1 MTDRPDDAAPH
12 RRPEPAA
19 PGTAL
24 PSREASAPDTEG
36 AEAPPA
42 PPIESALVGENGD
55 RPAMSRR
62 APDEGSAERPVTI
75 DMPDGG
81 KADAAGPSG
90 ARTEETVAP
99 SAIPTVTRPAS
110 PEPGTASTAARASAP
125 APAPRRRGG
134 FMPLFLGGVIAA
146 ALGAGAAW
154 WAVPR
159 LPPAWQP
166 APVANTAATDAL
178 RAEMERQAA
187 EIETR
192 AVEAA
197 RQAASEAATQA
208 ASASLAG
215 QGGTLVEQ
223 ARQAGADAAA
233 KLLAEAPAAP
243 GADPSVATT
252 LAAQAQQLATLDE
265 AVTALRSA
273 PQQTVDLAPLQSA
286 ADEQA
291 GRLTA
296 LEEAVAALRDTPAV
310 DLAPLQQQLD
320 AQSARIAELA
330 QRPAVDPAAVER
342 LNALAAE
349 ADALSQRIA
358 TAADE
363 AQARLA
369 EAETRATTLA
379 QSAED
384 AARRAQAASAALAIG
399 EALQSGAPPTA
410 ALAQLEEA
418 GVTPPPA
425 LTARVPTLDELVA
438 AFPPAAR
445 AGVRASLQAESA
457 QGEGSILGNFLRA
470 QTGARSVEPRQG
482 SDADAVL
489 SRAGAAVERGH
500 IQAALDELAALPEAA
515 RPAMADW
522 TAQAQA
528 YVQAQAALGTLVAP
542 AAPATE
548 DAANAAPGAPE
559 ASPDPEPAPAAGDA
573 AADTTAE
580 PAPAAAAEAAS
591 EASPA
596 HEGGAAEAPAPA
608 EPASAAAAEAAAE
621 ASPAPEGGATKAPA
635 PAEPSASAAEPAAAG
650 AALRPTPPVITAT
663 VPLHQPETPPAD
675 ARAAAPS
682 N

>member
-62 APDEGSAERPVTI
+62 PPDEGSPERPVTI

-90 ARTEETVAP
+90 ARAEETVAP

-110 PEPGTASTAARASAP
+110 PEPGTASTATRAPTPASAP
-125 APAPRRRGG
+125 AAAPRRRGG

-166 APVANTAATDAL
+166 APVASTAATDAL

-296 LEEAVAALRDTPAV
+296 LEEAVATLRDTPAV

-559 ASPDPEPAPAAGDA
+559 APPAPEPAPAAGDA
-573 AADTTAE
+573 AAA
-580 PAPAAAAEAAS
+580 
-591 EASPA
+591 
-596 HEGGAAEAPAPA
+596 APA
-608 EPASAAAAEAAAE
+608 EPAPAAAAEAAAE
-621 ASPAPEGGATKAPA
+621 ASPAPEGGAAEAPA
-635 PAEPSASAAEPAAAG
+635 PAEPSAPAAEPAAAG
-650 AALRPTPPVITAT
+650 AALRSTPPVITAT

>member
-1 MTDRPDDAAPH
+1 M
-12 RRPEPAA
+12 
-19 PGTAL
+19 
-24 PSREASAPDTEG
+24 
-36 AEAPPA
+36 
-42 PPIESALVGENGD
+42 
-55 RPAMSRR
+55 
-62 APDEGSAERPVTI
+62 
-75 DMPDGG
+75 
-81 KADAAGPSG
+81 
-90 ARTEETVAP
+90 
-99 SAIPTVTRPAS
+99 
-110 PEPGTASTAARASAP
+110 
-125 APAPRRRGG
+125 
-134 FMPLFLGGVIAA
+134 
-146 ALGAGAAW
+146 
-154 WAVPR
+154 
-159 LPPAWQP
+159 
-166 APVANTAATDAL
+166 
-178 RAEMERQAA
+178 
-187 EIETR
+187 
-192 AVEAA
+192 
-197 RQAASEAATQA
+197 
-208 ASASLAG
+208 
-215 QGGTLVEQ
+215 
-223 ARQAGADAAA
+223 
-233 KLLAEAPAAP
+233 
-243 GADPSVATT
+243 
-252 LAAQAQQLATLDE
+252 
-265 AVTALRSA
+265 
-273 PQQTVDLAPLQSA
+273 DLAPLQSA

-296 LEEAVAALRDTPAV
+296 LEEAVATLRDTPAV

-489 SRAGAAVERGH
+489 SRSGAAVERGH

-559 ASPDPEPAPAAGDA
+559 APPAPEPAPAAGDA

-608 EPASAAAAEAAAE
+608 EPSA
-621 ASPAPEGGATKAPA
+621 P
-635 PAEPSASAAEPAAAG
+635 AAEPAAAG

>member
-55 RPAMSRR
+55 RPAMSRH
-62 APDEGSAERPVTI
+62 APDEGSPERPDTI

-81 KADAAGPSG
+81 KADAAGPSD

-110 PEPGTASTAARASAP
+110 PEPGTASTAARAPAPASAP

-166 APVANTAATDAL
+166 APVASTAATDAL

-296 LEEAVAALRDTPAV
+296 LEEAVATLRDTPAV

-559 ASPDPEPAPAAGDA
+559 APPAPEPAPAAGDA
-573 AADTTAE
+573 AAA
-580 PAPAAAAEAAS
+580 
-591 EASPA
+591 
-596 HEGGAAEAPAPA
+596 APA
-608 EPASAAAAEAAAE
+608 EPAPAAAAEAAAE
-621 ASPAPEGGATKAPA
+621 ASPAPEGGAAEAPA
-635 PAEPSASAAEPAAAG
+635 PAEPSAPAAEPAAAG

>member
-62 APDEGSAERPVTI
+62 APDEGSPERPVTI

-90 ARTEETVAP
+90 ARAGEAVAP

-110 PEPGTASTAARASAP
+110 PEPGTASTATRAPTPASAP
-125 APAPRRRGG
+125 AAAPRRRGG

-166 APVANTAATDAL
+166 APVASTAATDAL

-296 LEEAVAALRDTPAV
+296 LEEAVATLRDTPAV

-559 ASPDPEPAPAAGDA
+559 APPAPEPAPAAGDA
-573 AADTTAE
+573 AAD
-580 PAPAAAAEAAS
+580 
-591 EASPA
+591 
-596 HEGGAAEAPAPA
+596 APA
-608 EPASAAAAEAAAE
+608 EPAPAAAAEAAAE
-621 ASPAPEGGATKAPA
+621 ASPAPEGGAAEAPA
-635 PAEPSASAAEPAAAG
+635 PAEPSAPAAEPAAAG

>member
-62 APDEGSAERPVTI
+62 APDEGSPERPVTI

-81 KADAAGPSG
+81 KADAAGPSD

-110 PEPGTASTAARASAP
+110 PEPGTASTAARAPAPASAP
-125 APAPRRRGG
+125 ASAPRRRGG

-166 APVANTAATDAL
+166 APVASTAATDAL

-296 LEEAVAALRDTPAV
+296 LEEAVAKLRDTPAV

-320 AQSARIAELA
+320 AQAARIAELA

-559 ASPDPEPAPAAGDA
+559 APPAPEPAPAAGDA
-573 AADTTAE
+573 AAD
-580 PAPAAAAEAAS
+580 
-591 EASPA
+591 
-596 HEGGAAEAPAPA
+596 APA
-608 EPASAAAAEAAAE
+608 EPAPAAAAEAAAE
-621 ASPAPEGGATKAPA
+621 ASPAPEGGAAEAPA
-635 PAEPSASAAEPAAAG
+635 PAEPSAPAAEPAAAG
-650 AALRPTPPVITAT
+650 AALRSTPPVITAT

>member
-24 PSREASAPDTEG
+24 PSHEASAPASAGVEV
-36 AEAPPA
+36 PPA

-62 APDEGSAERPVTI
+62 PADEPGPERPVTI
-75 DMPDGG
+75 DMPDHGG
-81 KADAAGPSG
+81 PDADAEP
-90 ARTEETVAP
+90 RTEARETP
-99 SAIPTVTRPAS
+99 SAIPAVTRPAS
-110 PEPGTASTAARASAP
+110 SAANTAPASP

-166 APVANTAATDAL
+166 APVANTAGTDAL

-187 EIETR
+187 EIEAR

-197 RQAASEAATQA
+197 RQAASEAATRA
-208 ASASLAG
+208 AGASLAD
-215 QGGTLVEQ
+215 QGGPLVEQ

-233 KLLAEAPAAP
+233 KLLAEAPATP
-243 GADPSVATT
+243 GAEPSVATT

-265 AVTALRSA
+265 AVTALRNA
-273 PQQTVDLAPLQSA
+273 PGQTVDIAPLQSA
-286 ADEQA
+286 AEDQA
-291 GRLTA
+291 ARLTA
-296 LEEAVAALRDTPAV
+296 LEQTVATLRDTPAV
-310 DLAPLQQQLD
+310 DLAPLQQQVD

-330 QRPAVDPAAVER
+330 QRPEVDAAAVER

-349 ADALSQRIA
+349 ADALSQRLTA
-358 TAADE
+358 TADE

-369 EAETRATTLA
+369 EAESRATALA

-399 EALQSGAPPTA
+399 EALQSGDSPSA

-438 AFPPAAR
+438 GFAPAAR
-445 AGVRASLQAESA
+445 AAVRASLQAESA
-457 QGEGSILGNFLRA
+457 EGQGSILGNFLRA
-470 QTGARSVEPRQG
+470 QTGARSVAPREG
-482 SDADAVL
+482 ADADAVL
-489 SRAGAAVERGH
+489 SRAGAAVERGQ
-500 IQAALDELAALPEAA
+500 IQAALDELAALPEPA

-528 YVQAQAALGTLVAP
+528 YVAAQSALSALVTP
-542 AAPATE
+542 
-548 DAANAAPGAPE
+548 
-559 ASPDPEPAPAAGDA
+559 AGDA
-573 AADTTAE
+573 APAAADTPPEAAAE
-580 PAPAAAAEAAS
+580 PAPEPAAEAAAAEVPASAEPAMSEPSAPAAEAAS
-591 EASPA
+591 
-596 HEGGAAEAPAPA
+596 
-608 EPASAAAAEAAAE
+608 
-621 ASPAPEGGATKAPA
+621 T
-635 PAEPSASAAEPAAAG
+635 G

-663 VPLHQPETPPAD
+663 VPLHQPDTPPAD
-675 ARAAAPS
+675 AAAAPS

>member
-24 PSREASAPDTEG
+24 PSHEASAPDSAS
-36 AEAPPA
+36 AEVPPA

-62 APDEGSAERPVTI
+62 PMDEDSPERPVTI

-81 KADAAGPSG
+81 KVDAGAGSE
-90 ARTEETVAP
+90 ARIEATETR
-99 SAIPTVTRPAS
+99 SAIPAVTRPAPPS
-110 PEPGTASTAARASAP
+110 TASNDAGSTRT
-125 APAPRRRGG
+125 PAPRRRGG

-166 APVANTAATDAL
+166 APVANSAGTEAL

-187 EIETR
+187 EIEAR

-208 ASASLAG
+208 AGASLAD
-215 QGGTLVEQ
+215 QGGPLVEQ

-273 PQQTVDLAPLQSA
+273 PAETVDLAPLQSA
-286 ADEQA
+286 TEEQA
-291 GRLTA
+291 ARLTA
-296 LEEAVAALRDTPAV
+296 LEQTVATLRDTPPV
-310 DLAPLQQQLD
+310 DLAPLQQQFE
-320 AQSARIAELA
+320 AQAAQIDELA
-330 QRPAVDPAAVER
+330 QRPVVDAAAVER

-349 ADALSQRIA
+349 ADTLSQRLS

-369 EAETRATTLA
+369 EAESRATALA

-399 EALQSGAPPTA
+399 EALQTGDSPSA
-410 ALAQLEEA
+410 ALAQLEDA

-425 LTARVPTLDELVA
+425 LTAQVPTLDALVA

-445 AGVRASLQAESA
+445 AAVRASLQAEA
-457 QGEGSILGNFLRA
+457 AEGQGSIIGNFLRA
-470 QTGARSVEPRQG
+470 QTGARSVAPREG

-489 SRAGAAVERGH
+489 SRAGAAVERGQ
-500 IQAALDELAALPEAA
+500 IQAALDELDALPEAA

-528 YVQAQAALGTLVAP
+528 YVAAQSALGALVAP

-548 DAANAAPGAPE
+548 DAA
-559 ASPDPEPAPAAGDA
+559 PDATATPSEA
-573 AADTTAE
+573 AAQ
-580 PAPAAAAEAAS
+580 PASAADAAAAEAPPEPEP
-591 EASPA
+591 EA
-596 HEGGAAEAPAPA
+596 GTAEAPAT
-608 EPASAAAAEAAAE
+608 S
-621 ASPAPEGGATKAPA
+621 
-635 PAEPSASAAEPAAAG
+635 EPSAPAAEPAPTG

-663 VPLHQPETPPAD
+663 VPLHQPDTPPAD
-675 ARAAAPS
+675 AAAAPS

>member
-62 APDEGSAERPVTI
+62 APDEGSPERPVTI

-90 ARTEETVAP
+90 ARAEETVAP

-110 PEPGTASTAARASAP
+110 PEPGTASTAARAPAPASAP

-166 APVANTAATDAL
+166 APVASTAATDAL

-296 LEEAVAALRDTPAV
+296 LEEAVATLRDTPAI

-342 LNALAAE
+342 LNALAAQ

-500 IQAALDELAALPEAA
+500 IQAALDELTALPEAA

-548 DAANAAPGAPE
+548 DAALAAPGAPE
-559 ASPDPEPAPAAGDA
+559 APPAPEPAPAAGDA
-573 AADTTAE
+573 AAD
-580 PAPAAAAEAAS
+580 
-591 EASPA
+591 
-596 HEGGAAEAPAPA
+596 APA
-608 EPASAAAAEAAAE
+608 EPAPAAAAEAAAE
-621 ASPAPEGGATKAPA
+621 ASPAPEGGAAEAPA
-635 PAEPSASAAEPAAAG
+635 PAEPSAPAAEPAAAG

>member
-1 MTDRPDDAAPH
+1 MTDRSDDAAPH

-24 PSREASAPDTEG
+24 PSHEASAPDSAS
-36 AEAPPA
+36 AEVPPA

-62 APDEGSAERPVTI
+62 SMDEDSPERPVTI
-75 DMPDGG
+75 DMPDGD
-81 KADAAGPSG
+81 KAGAGSESPIE
-90 ARTEETVAP
+90 ATETR
-99 SAIPTVTRPAS
+99 SAIPAVTRPA
-110 PEPGTASTAARASAP
+110 PPTTASSDAGSTRT
-125 APAPRRRGG
+125 PAPRRRGG

-166 APVANTAATDAL
+166 APFANTVGAEAL

-187 EIETR
+187 EIEAR

-208 ASASLAG
+208 AGASLAD
-215 QGGTLVEQ
+215 QGGPLVEQ

-265 AVTALRSA
+265 AVTALRSVPA
-273 PQQTVDLAPLQSA
+273 QTVDLAPLQSA
-286 ADEQA
+286 TEEQA
-291 GRLTA
+291 ARLAA
-296 LEEAVAALRDTPAV
+296 LEQTVTTLRDTPAV
-310 DLAPLQQQLD
+310 DLAPLQQQIE
-320 AQSARIAELA
+320 AQAAQIAELA
-330 QRPAVDPAAVER
+330 QRPVVDAAAVER

-349 ADALSQRIA
+349 ADTLSQRLS

-369 EAETRATTLA
+369 EAESRATALA

-399 EALQSGAPPTA
+399 EALQSGDSPSA
-410 ALAQLEEA
+410 ALAQLEDA
-418 GVTPPPA
+418 GMTPPPA
-425 LTARVPTLDELVA
+425 LTAQVPTLDELVA

-445 AGVRASLQAESA
+445 AAVRASLQAEA
-457 QGEGSILGNFLRA
+457 AEGQGSIIGNFLRA
-470 QTGARSVEPRQG
+470 QTGARSVAPREG

-489 SRAGAAVERGH
+489 SRAGAAVERGQ
-500 IQAALDELAALPEAA
+500 IGAALNELDALPEAA

-528 YVQAQAALGTLVAP
+528 YVAAQSALGALVAP
-542 AAPATE
+542 AAPWAE
-548 DAANAAPGAPE
+548 DAAPDATATPSEAAARPA
-559 ASPDPEPAPAAGDA
+559 PAPAADAVAAEAPSEPEPEAGTAEA
-573 AADTTAE
+573 AAPSGPSAPAAE
-580 PAPAAAAEAAS
+580 PAP
-591 EASPA
+591 
-596 HEGGAAEAPAPA
+596 
-608 EPASAAAAEAAAE
+608 
-621 ASPAPEGGATKAPA
+621 T
-635 PAEPSASAAEPAAAG
+635 G

-663 VPLHQPETPPAD
+663 VPLHQPDTPPAD
-675 ARAAAPS
+675 AAAAPS

>member
-55 RPAMSRR
+55 RPAMSRH
-62 APDEGSAERPVTI
+62 APDEGSPERPDTI

-90 ARTEETVAP
+90 ARAEETVAP

-110 PEPGTASTAARASAP
+110 PEPGTASTAARAPAPASAP

-166 APVANTAATDAL
+166 APVASTAATDAL

-208 ASASLAG
+208 ASASLVG

-296 LEEAVAALRDTPAV
+296 LEEAVATLRDTPAV

-320 AQSARIAELA
+320 TQSARIAELA

-559 ASPDPEPAPAAGDA
+559 APPAPEPAPAAGDA
-573 AADTTAE
+573 AAA
-580 PAPAAAAEAAS
+580 
-591 EASPA
+591 
-596 HEGGAAEAPAPA
+596 APA
-608 EPASAAAAEAAAE
+608 EPAPAAAAEAAAE
-621 ASPAPEGGATKAPA
+621 ASPAPEGGAAEAPA
-635 PAEPSASAAEPAAAG
+635 PAEPSAPAAEPAAAG

>member
-62 APDEGSAERPVTI
+62 APDEGSPERPVTI

-81 KADAAGPSG
+81 KADAAGPSD

-110 PEPGTASTAARASAP
+110 PEPGTASTAARAPAPASAP
-125 APAPRRRGG
+125 ASAPRRRGG

-166 APVANTAATDAL
+166 APVASTAATDAL

-296 LEEAVAALRDTPAV
+296 LEEAVATLRDTPAV

-489 SRAGAAVERGH
+489 SRSGAAVERGH

-559 ASPDPEPAPAAGDA
+559 APPAPEPAPAAGDA
-573 AADTTAE
+573 AAD
-580 PAPAAAAEAAS
+580 
-591 EASPA
+591 
-596 HEGGAAEAPAPA
+596 APA
-608 EPASAAAAEAAAE
+608 EPAPAAAAEAAAE
-621 ASPAPEGGATKAPA
+621 ASPAPEGGAAEAPA
-635 PAEPSASAAEPAAAG
+635 PAEPSAPAAEPAAAG

>member
-62 APDEGSAERPVTI
+62 APDEGSPERPVTI

-90 ARTEETVAP
+90 ARAEETVAP

-110 PEPGTASTAARASAP
+110 PEPGTASTAARSPASAPAP

-166 APVANTAATDAL
+166 APVASTAATDAL

-296 LEEAVAALRDTPAV
+296 LEEAVATLRDTPAV

-425 LTARVPTLDELVA
+425 LTAQVPTLDELVA

-548 DAANAAPGAPE
+548 DAANAASGAPE
-559 ASPDPEPAPAAGDA
+559 APPAPEPAPATGDA
-573 AADTTAE
+573 AAD
-580 PAPAAAAEAAS
+580 
-591 EASPA
+591 
-596 HEGGAAEAPAPA
+596 APA
-608 EPASAAAAEAAAE
+608 EPAPAAAAEAAAE
-621 ASPAPEGGATKAPA
+621 ASPAPEGGAAEAPA
-635 PAEPSASAAEPAAAG
+635 PAEPSAPAAEPAAAG

>member
-62 APDEGSAERPVTI
+62 APDEGSPERPVTI

-110 PEPGTASTAARASAP
+110 PEPGTASTATRAPAPASAP

-166 APVANTAATDAL
+166 APVASTAATDAL

-273 PQQTVDLAPLQSA
+273 PQQTVDLAPLKSA

-296 LEEAVAALRDTPAV
+296 LEEAVATLRDTPAV

-548 DAANAAPGAPE
+548 DAANAAAGAPGAPP
-559 ASPDPEPAPAAGDA
+559 APEPAPATGDA
-573 AADTTAE
+573 AAD
-580 PAPAAAAEAAS
+580 
-591 EASPA
+591 
-596 HEGGAAEAPAPA
+596 APA
-608 EPASAAAAEAAAE
+608 EPAPAAAAEAAAE
-621 ASPAPEGGATKAPA
+621 ASPAPEGGAAEAPA
-635 PAEPSASAAEPAAAG
+635 PAEPSAPAAEPAAAG

>member
-62 APDEGSAERPVTI
+62 APDEGSPERPVTI

-81 KADAAGPSG
+81 KADAAGPSD

-110 PEPGTASTAARASAP
+110 PEPGTASTAARAPAPASAP
-125 APAPRRRGG
+125 ASAPRRRGG

-166 APVANTAATDAL
+166 APVASTAATDAL

-273 PQQTVDLAPLQSA
+273 PQQTVDLAPLKSA

-296 LEEAVAALRDTPAV
+296 LEEAVATLRDTPAV

-320 AQSARIAELA
+320 TQSARIAELA

-548 DAANAAPGAPE
+548 DAANAAAGAPGAPP
-559 ASPDPEPAPAAGDA
+559 APEPAPATGDA
-573 AADTTAE
+573 AAD
-580 PAPAAAAEAAS
+580 
-591 EASPA
+591 
-596 HEGGAAEAPAPA
+596 APA
-608 EPASAAAAEAAAE
+608 EPAPAAAAEAAAE
-621 ASPAPEGGATKAPA
+621 ASPAPEGGAAEAPA
-635 PAEPSASAAEPAAAG
+635 PAEPSAPAAEPAAAG